1 MKIFILKKKWIKVI
15 MKEIIINPKN
25 ISRKKLLFIFNLVSL
40 PYPDTDNDNKT
51 ILTINISIWR
61 NIMSNHS

>member
-1 MKIFILKKKWIKVI
+1 